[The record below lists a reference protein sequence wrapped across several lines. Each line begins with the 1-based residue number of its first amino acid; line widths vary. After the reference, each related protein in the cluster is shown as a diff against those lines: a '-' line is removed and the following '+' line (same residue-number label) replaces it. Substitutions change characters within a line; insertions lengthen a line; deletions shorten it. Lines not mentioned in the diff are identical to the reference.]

1 MRRRFPF
8 VKFCTAQLR
17 RAEEL
22 NRERHR
28 APACRTRVDFYYYYW
43 DRKLK
48 SAGRVRRRKSVGE
61 NSASAEKTK
70 S

>member
-1 MRRRFPF
+1 M
-8 VKFCTAQLR
+8 KFCTEQLR

-22 NRERHR
+22 KRERHR
-28 APACRTRVDFYYYYW
+28 APACRIRLDFYYYYYYW

-48 SAGRVRRRKSVGE
+48 SVGTVRRRKSVGE